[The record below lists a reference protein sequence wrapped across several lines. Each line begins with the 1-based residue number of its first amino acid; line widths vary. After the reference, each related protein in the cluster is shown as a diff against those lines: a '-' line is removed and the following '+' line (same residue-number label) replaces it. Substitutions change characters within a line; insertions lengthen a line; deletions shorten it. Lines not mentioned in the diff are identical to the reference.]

1 MIHMHWR
8 AIYVVYV
15 EESTAIIFDNS
26 KVSVSIFLVEVT
38 TVPDIVDS
46 SSVARVE
53 VQDRMIPS
61 PTLSVETILL

>member
-1 MIHMHWR
+1 MTHMHWR
-8 AIYVVYV
+8 AIYVAYV

-53 VQDRMIPS
+53 VQDRMIP
-61 PTLSVETILL
+61 